1 MSAKPR
7 LPPKRLTQKRLS
19 CAIYTRKSSDEGL
32 DQAFNSLDA
41 QRESG
46 EAYVK
51 SQASEGWKLLPAH
64 YDDGGFSG
72 GSMER
77 PGLQRLMA
85 DVDAGLI
92 DVVVVYKIDRL
103 TRSLADFARIV
114 ERFDASGVSFVSV
127 TQSFNTTSSMGR
139 LTLNVLLSFAQFER
153 EVTGERIR
161 DKIAAS
167 KAKGMWMG
175 GVPPLGY
182 DLPAP
187 GTRTL
192 LVNEGEAATVRHI
205 FSRYLALGSV
215 HSLATELTREG
226 ITSKQRVT
234 ATDKIVG
241 GLPFSRGALFHLLRN
256 QLYLGLIPH
265 RRRTSHAGS
274 MSTQQIATY
283 EGQHDAIVA
292 PDLFNQVQ
300 VLLDQQT
307 RRRGEKI
314 RLTQASARLIGRIFD
329 AAGHPMSPT
338 HSRGSSGKLYRYYV
352 SAPLQQG
359 LSQAKTGTAAMPQ
372 RVSASALEEVLHCTL
387 QRLIPTEDE
396 ALRSL
401 LRVEVQRQRL
411 HLTIKAANRALTGPL
426 LDHEHLTRDPDVPN
440 TYLLTLPITLSRTG
454 SRATIVA
461 GTPTSGASTRVRRD
475 PILISALRR
484 AHTMVPRDAHGPIL
498 TTAPDSQYARRLAA
512 LALLAPDIQRD
523 ILAGRQPQTLTL
535 AMLMAGDQPL
545 DWAEQRRKWGFASVP
560 IATPA

>member
-7 LPPKRLTQKRLS
+7 PPQKRLS

-41 QRESG
+41 QREAG

-114 ERFDASGVSFVSV
+114 ERFDARGVSFVSV

-192 LVNEGEAATVRHI
+192 LVNEGEATTVRHI
-205 FSRYLALGSV
+205 FTRYLALGSV

-234 ATDKIVG
+234 ATGKIVG
-241 GLPFSRGALFHLLRN
+241 GQPFSRGALFHLLRN
-256 QLYLGLIPH
+256 RLYLGLIPH
-265 RRRTSHAGS
+265 SRRTSHAGS
-274 MSTQQIATY
+274 MSTQQIAIY

-292 PDLFNQVQ
+292 PDLFNQAQ

-307 RRRGEKI
+307 RRKGDKI
-314 RLTQASARLIGRIFD
+314 RLTQASARLTGRIFD

-359 LSQAKTGTAAMPQ
+359 LPQAKTGTATMPQ
-372 RVSASALEEVLHCTL
+372 RVSASALEEVLRSTL

-396 ALRSL
+396 SLRSL
-401 LRVEVQRQRL
+401 QRVEVQRQRL
-411 HLTIKAANRALTGPL
+411 LLTIKAANRAITGPL
-426 LDHEHLTRDPDVPN
+426 LTHEHLARDPDVPG

-454 SRATIVA
+454 SRATIVTGA
-461 GTPTSGASTRVRRD
+461 PTPGAPTRARRD

-484 AHTMVPRDAHGPIL
+484 AHAMVPRDAHGPFL
-498 TTAPDSQYARRLAA
+498 STAPESQYARRLAA

>member
-7 LPPKRLTQKRLS
+7 LPQKRLPPKRLA

-41 QRESG
+41 QREAG

-51 SQASEGWKLLPAH
+51 SQASEGWKLLPTR

-114 ERFDASGVSFVSV
+114 ERFDARGVSFVSV

-187 GTRTL
+187 GMRTL
-192 LVNEGEAATVRHI
+192 LVNEGEATTVRHI
-205 FSRYLALGSV
+205 FTRYLALGSV

-234 ATDKIVG
+234 ATGKIVG
-241 GLPFSRGALFHLLRN
+241 GQPFSRGALFHLLRN
-256 QLYLGLIPH
+256 RLYLGLIPH
-265 RRRTSHAGS
+265 SRRTSHAGS
-274 MSTQQIATY
+274 MSTQQIAIY

-307 RRRGEKI
+307 RRKGDKI
-314 RLTQASARLIGRIFD
+314 RLTQASARLTGRIFD

-359 LSQAKTGTAAMPQ
+359 LPQVKAGAATMPQ
-372 RVSASALEEVLHCTL
+372 RGSASALEEVLRSTL

-396 ALRSL
+396 TLRSL
-401 LRVEVQRQRL
+401 QRVEIQRQRL
-411 HLTIKAANRALTGPL
+411 LLTIKAANRAITGPL
-426 LDHEHLTRDPDVPN
+426 LDHEHLARDPDVPN

-454 SRATIVA
+454 SRATITTGA
-461 GTPTSGASTRVRRD
+461 PTRARRD

-484 AHTMVPRDAHGPIL
+484 AHAMVPRDAHGPFL
-498 TTAPDSQYARRLAA
+498 STAPESQYATRLAA

-523 ILAGRQPQTLTL
+523 ILAGRQPQALTL